1 MYGRTALHEAVEIS
15 EESLILVR
23 NAGGNPL
30 ARDAYGKTPFV
41 LALTKNIRT
50 VNTVLGNDRLLTD
63 TDGDTPIHIAVKEK
77 VSMDYFQI
85 VMKKKYPVNKRN
97 KNGET
102 ALLLAVQ
109 NSQKEITRALL
120 SEGADPFIVNN
131 KGISAITEIFTNHT
145 DFVPIAAEFSLKKTD
160 TLGDGI
166 VHYAAKFADAKTVK
180 ELLSLPGINLSVKNT
195 AGETPYQVA
204 LRWNRTEI
212 AELLKTK

>member
-1 MYGRTALHEAVEIS
+1 M
-15 EESLILVR
+15 
-23 NAGGNPL
+23 
-30 ARDAYGKTPFV
+30 
-41 LALTKNIRT
+41 
-50 VNTVLGNDRLLTD
+50 LGNDRLLTD

-131 KGISAITEIFTNHT
+131 KGVSAIMEIFTNHT
-145 DFVPIAAEFSLKKTD
+145 DFVPIAAEFSLKQTD
-160 TLGDGI
+160 TLGEGML
-166 VHYAAKFADAKTVK
+166 HYAAKFADVQTLKD
-180 ELLSLPGINLSVKNT
+180 LLALPGIKLDVKNT
-195 AGETPYQVA
+195 AGETPYQIA
-204 LRWNRTEI
+204 LRWNRNEI
-212 AELLKTK
+212 AELLKTE